1 MSYSPTGMGE
11 LPGEMGVNVAKLPE
25 DKYPKPSITPPAEHP
40 RLMFRA
46 QDIDT
51 IKKNMEDEESTA
63 AVAEFNKLKEESFDG
78 NLPEKETANYDGQKL
93 GIIEAKAFDYVMYG
107 NEQHAKEAIA
117 AIKNYAR
124 TCTYIGLNDY
134 TRQMGHVLFT
144 AAEVYDWCHPLLTKE
159 DKEEIV
165 ALCQGIAT
173 QMEIGFPPSGQG
185 AVCGHGGEM
194 QLLRDWLAL
203 GIATYDEY
211 PDIYNFVGGRFF
223 SEFVPSRNYWFTS
236 ESHHQ
241 GSAYGSSSRHE
252 CELWSQWLIYRMSG
266 ETVYIP
272 EMSRVVYQW
281 IYTRRPDGQLL
292 REGDD
297 YNEGTGKN
305 KYWNTLGGP
314 VVLRFQL
321 L

>member
-1 MSYSPTGMGE
+1 MAMSS
-11 LPGEMGVNVAKLPE
+11 
-25 DKYPKPSITPPAEHP
+25 
-40 RLMFRA
+40 
-46 QDIDT
+46 
-51 IKKNMEDEESTA
+51 
-63 AVAEFNKLKEESFDG
+63 
-78 NLPEKETANYDGQKL
+78 
-93 GIIEAKAFDYVMYG
+93 
-107 NEQHAKEAIA
+107 HAKEAIA

-211 PDIYNFVGGRFF
+211 PDIYNFVGGRFLVNLYLQEIIGLLL
-223 SEFVPSRNYWFTS
+223 SHIIRAAHMAAAAATS
-236 ESHHQ
+236 ANC
-241 GSAYGSSSRHE
+241 GR
-252 CELWSQWLIYRMSG
+252 SG
-266 ETVYIP
+266 LSTV
-272 EMSRVVYQW
+272 
-281 IYTRRPDGQLL
+281 
-292 REGDD
+292 
-297 YNEGTGKN
+297 
-305 KYWNTLGGP
+305 
-314 VVLRFQL
+314 
-321 L
+321 